1 MAKAIEQPVPGITVG
16 HGLLARSRGTAQPVD
31 KIVHD
36 GDTINIAADG
46 NFGVRL
52 LGVDAPEV
60 SFQLPRSPN
69 HPDFPKGFADIGH
82 PAWTTFLTDPFE
94 AGYPELTLRS
104 GLRSHLLAR
113 LGPLAG
119 PNHAAHGGPATQ
131 ALRDMIS
138 ADIKEQGLT
147 ETTFKLR
154 LAFAHEILDRY
165 GRLLCYVNRDQKQK
179 PRPDAYNERL
189 LAAGHVAP
197 YFIWPN
203 VDPFVRQEGRVSDSV
218 PAPGSA
224 RTIAEKGALGR
235 ARRHVRQAREAG
247 LGLWQHAN
255 PLAVLPFELRY
266 LAQRR
271 APDRY
276 VLDLSDDAREL
287 LHPQSYFRVTN
298 PEDRLFINAEHAPL
312 FAEKGWSVPP
322 L

>member
-16 HGLLARSRGTAQPVD
+16 HGLLARRNGAAQPVD

-60 SFQLPRSPN
+60 SFELPRSPDF
-69 HPDFPKGFADIGH
+69 PDFPGGFVSIGH
-82 PAWTTFLTDPFE
+82 PAWATFLTDPFDK
-94 AGYPELTLRS
+94 GFPELKLRTALQ
-104 GLRSHLLAR
+104 GDLLAR
-113 LGPLAG
+113 LGPAAAA
-119 PNHAAHGGPATQ
+119 NHARHAAPATR
-131 ALRDMIS
+131 ALKDMI
-138 ADIKEQGLT
+138 AGDIAEQGHT
-147 ETTFKLR
+147 EETFKLR

-165 GRLLCYVNRDQKQK
+165 GRLLCYVNREQRQR
-179 PRPDAYNERL
+179 PRPDPYNERL
-189 LAAGHVAP
+189 LAAGHVVP

-203 VDPFVRQEGRVSDSV
+203 VDPFVRQEGRIAEAV
-218 PAPGSA
+218 PAPGTG
-224 RTIAEKGALGR
+224 RRIGETGALGR
-235 ARRHVRQAREAG
+235 ARQAVRRAREDG
-247 LGLWQHAN
+247 LGLWDHAD
-255 PLAVLPFELRY
+255 PLAVLPFELRF

-287 LHPQSYFRVTN
+287 LHPQSYFRVPR
-298 PEDRLFINAEHAPL
+298 PEDRLFVNAEHAPL
-312 FAEKGWSVPP
+312 FREKGWSVPP

>member
-16 HGLLARSRGTAQPVD
+16 HGLLARRNGQAEPVD

-60 SFQLPRSPN
+60 SFELPQSPDV
-69 HPDFPKGFADIGH
+69 PDFPGGFVKIEH
-82 PAWTTFLTDPFE
+82 PAWTTFLTDPF
-94 AGYPELTLRS
+94 AKGLPELTLRTA
-104 GLRSHLLAR
+104 LRANLTAR
-113 LGPLAG
+113 LGPRAAA
-119 PNHAAHGGPATQ
+119 NHAAHAAPATK
-131 ALRDMIS
+131 ALKDMVA
-138 ADIKEQGLT
+138 ADIAEQGLT
-147 ETTFKLR
+147 EATFKLR

-165 GRLLCYVNRDQKQK
+165 GRLLCYVNRDQRER
-179 PRPDAYNERL
+179 PRPDPYNERL
-189 LAAGHVAP
+189 LATGHVVP

-203 VDPFVRQEGRVSDSV
+203 VDPFVRQEGRVADAV
-218 PAPGSA
+218 PPPGTA
-224 RTIAEKGALGR
+224 RSIGAAGALGR
-235 ARRHVRQAREAG
+235 AREAVRLAREAG
-247 LGLWQHAN
+247 LGLWEHTD
-255 PLAVLPFELRY
+255 PLALLPFELRF

-287 LHPQSYFRVTN
+287 LHPQSYFRVPN
-298 PEDRLFINAEHAPL
+298 PEDRLFVNAEHAPL
-312 FAEKGWSVPP
+312 FHEKGWSVPP